1 MHTVAGRAQIAR
13 RPGKASSIS
22 ADDCPRGFACS
33 LTARA
38 LDLGNPNMW
47 YRSAMNR
54 NKGESLTTI
63 GLFAG
68 IGGIELGL
76 SRAGHRTRMICEIDS
91 GAAEVLRRRFD
102 MSVEPD
108 VRKLSAFPKVDLI
121 AAGFPCQDLSQA
133 GRTAGIVG
141 KQSRLI
147 GEVFSRLRSRA
158 NGPRWLLLENVPFML
173 QLQRGKAMRYLV
185 DELEAL
191 GFTWAYRVVDARAF
205 GIPQR
210 RQRVLLLASRSED
223 PRPALFGCDA
233 GEDRRPFSRS
243 LLCGFYWT
251 EGLRGLG
258 WAVDA
263 VPTLKGGSTIGIPS
277 PPAIWDPQDGSITTP
292 DLRDA
297 ERLQGFEENWTAPA
311 ADVPGVRQTHRWK
324 LIGNA
329 VSVPVAE
336 WIGRRISN
344 PTGEALDGMPLR
356 RGVAWPR
363 AAWGYKGN
371 VYAVDVSTFP
381 VRKPAARLREFLRFP
396 RAPLSHRAA
405 NGFLSRALVSGLRF
419 EDGFLEDVRRHVE
432 RMARFAAA

>member
-1 MHTVAGRAQIAR
+1 MSTSAVKRFGSRWLLSVISIPFSALAGDQPR
-13 RPGKASSIS
+13 RQEWECEIFERK
-22 ADDCPRGFACS
+22 
-33 LTARA
+33 
-38 LDLGNPNMW
+38 MW
-47 YRSAMNR
+47 YVYAAMSR
-54 NKGESLTTI
+54 NKGEALTSI

-76 SRAGHRTRMICEIDS
+76 SRAGYRIQMICEIDS
-91 GAAEVLRRRFD
+91 GAREVLKRRFD
-102 MSVEPD
+102 VDVEPD
-108 VRKLSAFPKVDLI
+108 VRKLGAFPKVDLI

-133 GRTAGIVG
+133 GRTAGIAG

-147 GEVFSRLRSRA
+147 SEVFKRLRSRV

-185 DELEAL
+185 DELDEL
-191 GFTWAYRVVDARAF
+191 GFTWAYRVVNAHAF

-223 PRPALFGCDA
+223 PRPPLFGCDA
-233 GEDRRPFSRS
+233 GEHSPSFSRR

-292 DLRDA
+292 DIRDA
-297 ERLQGFEENWTAPA
+297 ERLQGFAENWTAPA
-311 ADVPGVRQTHRWK
+311 VDVSGVRQSHRWK
-324 LIGNA
+324 LVGNA

-336 WIGRRISN
+336 WIGRRIAD
-344 PTGEALDGMPLR
+344 PVGETPIGMGLK
-356 RGVAWPR
+356 RGAPWPR
-363 AAWGYKGN
+363 AAWGHNGR
-371 VYAVDVSTFP
+371 VYSVDVSTFP
-381 VRKPAARLREFLRFP
+381 IRVEASSLREFLRFP
-396 RAPLSHRAA
+396 RVPLSYRAA
-405 NGFLSRALVSGLRF
+405 SGFLSRALVSGLRF
-419 EDGFLEDVRRHVE
+419 EVGFLEDVKRHARRMS
-432 RMARFAAA
+432 RSAAA